1 MRKRKIYI
9 AGPMTGIARWNRP
22 AFVKAAERL
31 RGLGWEVKSPIEISD
46 TFGSQNTIVTTPGL
60 LDTVIDEELAQ
71 LAKCDAIYLLTGWEN
86 SRGAK
91 TELQLA
97 LEKGMDVITERSG
110 VVYKTPKAAL
120 EVALKDPIMV
130 NPKMNVKVEK

>member
-22 AFVKAAERL
+22 TFVKAAERL
-31 RGLGWEVKSPIEISD
+31 RGLGWEVTSPVEIAD
-46 TFGSQNTIVTTPGL
+46 AFGSQNTIVTTPGL

-71 LAKCDAIYLLTGWEN
+71 IATCDAIYLLTGWEN

-91 TELQLA
+91 TELLLA

-120 EVALKDPIMV
+120 EVALMDPIMV

>member
-1 MRKRKIYI
+1 MTGRRIYV
-9 AGPMTGIARWNRP
+9 AGPMTGVAQWNRP

-31 RGLGWEVKSPIEISD
+31 REIGWEVTSPVEIAD
-46 TFGSQNTIVTTPGL
+46 AFGSQKTIVTTPGL

-71 LAKCDAIYLLTGWEN
+71 LTKCDAIYLLTGWEN

-91 TELQLA
+91 TELLLA

-120 EVALKDPIMV
+120 EVALMDPIMV

>member
-1 MRKRKIYI
+1 MTGRRIYV

-22 AFVKAAERL
+22 AFVKAAKLL
-31 RGLGWEVKSPIEISD
+31 REVGWEVTSPIEISD
-46 TFGSQNTIVTTPGL
+46 AFGSQNTIVTTPGL

-71 LAKCDAIYLLTGWEN
+71 LAKCDAIYLLKGWEN

-91 TELQLA
+91 TELLLA

-120 EVALKDPIMV
+120 EVALMDPVMV

>member
-9 AGPMTGIARWNRP
+9 AGPMTGIERWNRP
-22 AFVKAAERL
+22 AFVKAAEWL
-31 RGLGWEVKSPIEISD
+31 RGLGWEVTSPIEISD
-46 TFGSQNTIVTTPGL
+46 AFGSQNTIVTTPGL
-60 LDTVIDEELAQ
+60 LDTVIDEELVQ
-71 LAKCDAIYLLTGWEN
+71 LAKCDVIYLLQGWEN

-91 TELQLA
+91 TELLLA

-120 EVALKDPIMV
+120 EVALMDPITV

>member
-1 MRKRKIYI
+1 MTGKRIYI
-9 AGPMTGIARWNRP
+9 AGPMTGVPKFNRP
-22 AFVKAAERL
+22 KFEEAARIL
-31 RGLGWEVKSPIEISD
+31 RAHGWTVESPVEIAD
-46 TFGSQNTIVTTPGL
+46 AFGSQNTIVTTPGL
-60 LDTVIDEELAQ
+60 LDTVIDEALAE

-91 TELQLA
+91 TELLLA

-120 EVALKDPIMV
+120 EVALMDPITV

>member
-1 MRKRKIYI
+1 MRPRRIYI

-22 AFVKAAERL
+22 AFVKAAKQL
-31 RGLGWEVKSPIEISD
+31 RGLGWEVTSPVEIAD
-46 TFGSQNTIVTTPGL
+46 AFGSQDTIVTTPGL
-60 LDTVIDEELAQ
+60 LDTVIDEELAE
-71 LAKCDAIYLLTGWEN
+71 LAKCDAIYLLEGWEN

-91 TELQLA
+91 TELLLA
-97 LEKGMDVITERSG
+97 LEKSMDVITERSG

-120 EVALKDPIMV
+120 EVALMDPIMV